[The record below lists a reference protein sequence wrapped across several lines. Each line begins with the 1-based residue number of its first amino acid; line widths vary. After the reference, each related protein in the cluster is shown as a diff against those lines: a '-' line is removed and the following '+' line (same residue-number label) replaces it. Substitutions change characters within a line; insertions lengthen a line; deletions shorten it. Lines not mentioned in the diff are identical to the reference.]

1 MAERVDQLLL
11 VHVGPPLY
19 ADLLGLVVEVVLRPI
34 LVIPRLAAAPGGLLA
49 GRVGD
54 PRGLFLARA
63 LAAQRLV
70 ALVVLDLRSVLLG
83 HGFHP
88 FGCLWLA
95 NIAGRS
101 RVPAAQDRKSTRL
114 NSSH

>member
-88 FGCLWLA
+88 FGC
-95 NIAGRS
+95 S
-101 RVPAAQDRKSTRL
+101 RPGNVPEQPRFPPRR
-114 NSSH
+114 